1 MTVFDRM
8 KQKKKEEYTLGELVI
23 AYLCGYVLTIVGG
36 LTGATLSI
44 FAIFGACGAEGI
56 QWTQSAFLG
65 VVCLF
70 LMVFGIGVYNYLDM
84 GRW

>member
-8 KQKKKEEYTLGELVI
+8 KQKKKEEYTLGELVT
-23 AYLCGYVLTIVGG
+23 AYLFGCGLPVAGGSVGAASSVW
-36 LTGATLSI
+36 T
-44 FAIFGACGAEGI
+44 FFGMCGAEGVFI
-56 QWTQSAFLG
+56 AG
-65 VVCLF
+65 VCLF